1 MQQITIHANAK
12 INLAL
17 DVINRRA
24 DGYHNVRM
32 VMQSLSLHDTLT
44 IKKTEEPGIR
54 LTPLQAERF
63 PDVTWDEHNLIYKA
77 AKLWF
82 EHYPAGDGVQII
94 IDKQIPSGAGLAG
107 GSSDAAAT
115 LRGLN
120 LLFEQNCSA
129 TELQKLGVQLGA
141 DVPYCIMLGTALA
154 EGIGEVLKELPPA
167 PALYCTLVKPNQS
180 VSTKYIYEHLCLA
193 DANHPDIDA
202 VVSALVTRNIPALC
216 NNLDNILEPVAL
228 TLCPEITEIEAKLKE
243 LGALGACMSGSGP
256 TVFGLFT
263 DGNLAL
269 EAAEYF
275 ICRGYADSTFVTKFM
290 QP

>member
-17 DVINRRA
+17 DVINRRT

-54 LTPLQAERF
+54 LTPLHAERF
-63 PDVTWDEHNLIYKA
+63 PDVTWGEDNLIYKA
-77 AKLWF
+77 AKLWLT
-82 EHYPAGDGVQII
+82 HYPAEGGIHII

-120 LLFEQNCSA
+120 LLFDCNLPTSA
-129 TELQKLGVQLGA
+129 LQKLGIQLGA

-154 EGIGEVLKELPPA
+154 EGIGEVLSELPPA
-167 PALYCTLVKPNQS
+167 PALYCTLVKPNQTL
-180 VSTKYIYEHLCLA
+180 STKYIYEHLSLA
-193 DANHPDIDA
+193 DADHPDIDT
-202 VVSALVTRNIPALC
+202 VISALETRNIPSLC
-216 NNLDNILEPVAL
+216 NHLDNILEPVAL
-228 TLCPEITEIEAKLKE
+228 TLCPEITQIETQLKE

-269 EAAEYF
+269 EAAEHF